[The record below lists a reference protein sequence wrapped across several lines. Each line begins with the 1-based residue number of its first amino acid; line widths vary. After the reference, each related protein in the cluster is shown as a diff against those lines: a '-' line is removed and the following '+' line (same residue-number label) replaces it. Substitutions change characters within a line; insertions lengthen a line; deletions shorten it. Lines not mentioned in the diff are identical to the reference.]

1 VFDRRRGVTG
11 AGIGAGTEQ
20 GIGSRQSST
29 YHLNA
34 GIKIIF

>member
-1 VFDRRRGVTG
+1 VLSN
-11 AGIGAGTEQ
+11 AAAGTEQ

-34 GIKIIF
+34 GIEIIF